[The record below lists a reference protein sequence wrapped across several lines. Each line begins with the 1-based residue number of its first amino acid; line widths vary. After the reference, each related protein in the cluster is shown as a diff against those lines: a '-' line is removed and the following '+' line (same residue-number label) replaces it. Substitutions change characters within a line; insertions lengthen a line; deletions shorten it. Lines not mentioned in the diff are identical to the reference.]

1 MYRYAVVLIK
11 SHILSLL
18 PIVNMYAA
26 YNHHNARDTS
36 VKYTRACAD
45 LRVGWGIRT
54 IKCT

>member
-26 YNHHNARDTS
+26 YNHHNARDIS

-45 LRVGWGIRT
+45 LRVWWGIRT